1 MRGGRGEECEPSG
14 QHAERGASRQ
24 GRGGELSRTPATTTR
39 SSRAT
44 HELKL
49 TPVGGGWWWGVH
61 QAGQLLVRELVETG
75 FSCTHRLAV
84 RKDRLLFVV
93 EVLGGAV
100 LTPQLR
106 SRSVAVLH
114 AA

>member
-1 MRGGRGEECEPSG
+1 
-14 QHAERGASRQ
+14 
-24 GRGGELSRTPATTTR
+24 
-39 SSRAT
+39 
-44 HELKL
+44 
-49 TPVGGGWWWGVH
+49 VH